1 MQTVDLRYNVP
12 VGLSLEDFVDKVNA
26 YVARLAKKCQAKKE
40 EYDYEPNEETKEA
53 MREAQERIAA
63 YKRGEEWATR
73 GAVDTSSV
81 EAMLKS
87 CGL

>member
-1 MQTVDLRYNVP
+1 MQTVDLKLNVP
-12 VGLSLEDFVDKVNA
+12 VGYGVDEFIAKIRSYAEHLE
-26 YVARLAKKCQAKKE
+26 KKRQEKE
-40 EYDYEPNEETKEA
+40 EGCDYEPNEETIEA
-53 MREAQERIAA
+53 MHEAQEHMAA
-63 YKRGEEWATR
+63 YKRGEKWATQ